1 MLVTDLSELRLQVYE
16 PAMINFNWGSLMER
30 AELARQLKATSVL
43 FGQYRLRSGESTQF
57 YVDKY
62 RFESD
67 PTMLNAIADE
77 LEKLLPES
85 FDKLAGL
92 ELGGIPLAT
101 ALSLRTGKECLYV
114 RKVPKTYG
122 TRNLVEGGFN
132 PGETVTVIE
141 DVITTA
147 GQACASIEQM
157 RQLGL
162 VVPYVVCVIDRQQG
176 GKENLE
182 RVGCLLSSVFSIDE
196 LMVP

>member
-1 MLVTDLSELRLQVYE
+1 
-16 PAMINFNWGSLMER
+16 MER
-30 AELARQLKATSVL
+30 TELARQLKATSFL
-43 FGQYRLRSGESTQF
+43 TGQYRLRSGETSQF

-67 PTMLNAIADE
+67 PILLSAIADE

-101 ALSLRTGKECLYV
+101 TLSLRTGKKCLYV
-114 RKVPKTYG
+114 RKNPKTYG
-122 TRNLVEGGFN
+122 TCNLVEGGYS
-132 PGETVTVIE
+132 PGEIVTVIE

-147 GQACASIEQM
+147 GQVCTSIEQM

-162 VVPYVVCVIDRQQG
+162 VVPYAVCVIDRRHG
-176 GKENLE
+176 GRENLE
-182 RVGCLLSSVFSIDE
+182 KIGCSLSSVFSLDE
-196 LMVP
+196 LKTP